1 MPRCPAPHPAL
12 SSACT
17 ATRRAP
23 CTPRPR
29 RSPRSSRPSSSPRP
43 LRPHPPLP
51 TPTATARPSS
61 TWARTESGRV
71 RCRTTGPCTAG
82 KVRPLVSRFLPRL
95 GSRADSLHR
104 SQPSPTPLLPSET
117 CASRRLGPSRRRT
130 APCRTSRTISPGTS
144 RRASSSARPRSL
156 ASTLRRAPRTAS
168 RCALPALR
176 LVEPPAGAKKGGK
189 LPVHVYTQCVE
200 SLFSRARRPSL
211 TLASLPCSGGGAL
224 VPARASSSSSSSRPD
239 CLTRFP
245 PCRHAELA
253 VAQQRLLRLGRP
265 GQRFHRRQRKLPSRP
280 VRPLSL
286 FHEGSSSDGR

>member
-23 CTPRPR
+23 CTSRPR

-117 CASRRLGPSRRRT
+117 CASRRPAPSRRRT

-176 LVEPPAGAKKGGK
+176 LVEPRSLELTRSVFLPPAALDLGARRRQEGR
-189 LPVHVYTQCVE
+189 PAP
-200 SLFSRARRPSL
+200 RARLHSVRRVPLLSCTPTL
-211 TLASLPCSGGGAL
+211 TNAGFASLQWRRC
-224 VPARASSSSSSSRPD
+224 ARPRSS
-239 CLTRFP
+239 LLLLF
-245 PCRHAELA
+245 EL
-253 VAQQRLLRLGRP
+253 P
-265 GQRFHRRQRKLPSRP
+265 T
-280 VRPLSL
+280 
-286 FHEGSSSDGR
+286 